1 MPRLRKNLKRS
12 DATLELNQPPA
23 SERRVFS
30 VTDIVTQARETLEGA
45 FTRVWVQGEISN
57 FKKHSSGHCYFT
69 LKDAGS
75 QLRCAMFKMANRQLK
90 FRVED
95 GLQVVAGGRLSIYT
109 ARGDFQLIAEALE
122 PAGVGALQL
131 AFEQLKQRL
140 AQEGL
145 FDPARK
151 RPLPEFPQRIA
162 VVTSPTG
169 AAIQDILNV
178 TGRRS
183 PLADISLYPVRV
195 QGEGAAEEIARA
207 LRRLNEAGGWDV
219 IICGRGGGSLEDL
232 WAFNEE
238 VVARAIAASVIPVIS
253 AVGHE
258 IDYTIADFVADVRAE
273 TPTAAAE
280 MVVRDRREL
289 LSRVQSLAR
298 MLGQTFGERLRVLR
312 QRLDR
317 LLRAPV
323 LQQPRRVFEPLAQ
336 RLDDLMG
343 ALQHRMSHRLDLN
356 SERLRGMAGALEALS
371 PLKVM
376 GRGYSLVY
384 RMPHR
389 ELVRDARRLK
399 KGDEISIRF
408 SQGEAVCAV
417 VNVHEPEKE

>member
-1 MPRLRKNLKRS
+1 M
-12 DATLELNQPPA
+12 T
-23 SERRVFS
+23 
-30 VTDIVTQARETLEGA
+30 VTDLVTRAREVLEGMFA
-45 FTRVWVQGEISN
+45 RVWVQGEISN

-69 LKDAGS
+69 LKDATG
-75 QLRCAMFKMANRQLK
+75 QLRCAMFKMANRGLK
-90 FRVED
+90 FKVAD
-95 GLQVVAGGRLSIYT
+95 GLQVVAGGRLSVYT
-109 ARGDFQLIAEALE
+109 ARGDFQMIAETLE

-131 AFEQLKQRL
+131 AFEQLKAKL
-140 AQEGL
+140 AAEGL
-145 FDPARK
+145 FDASRK

-162 VVTSPTG
+162 VVTSATG

-195 QGEGAAEEIARA
+195 QGAGAAEEIARA
-207 LRRLNEAGGWDV
+207 LDRLNAVGGWDV

-238 VVARAIAASVIPVIS
+238 VVARAIAASRIPVIS

-258 IDYTIADFVADVRAE
+258 IDYTIADFAADVRAE

-280 MVVRDRREL
+280 MVVQDRREL
-289 LSRVQSLAR
+289 LGRVQSLS
-298 MLGQTFGERLRVLR
+298 RVLANALAEQLRSGR

-317 LLRAPV
+317 LMRSAV

-336 RLDDLMG
+336 RLDDLRT
-343 ALQHRMSHRLDLN
+343 ALQQQLSHRLNLGN
-356 SERLRGMAGALEALS
+356 ERLRGLAGALEALS

-384 RMPHR
+384 RLPAG
-389 ELVRDARRLK
+389 ELVREAKRLK
-399 KGDEISIRF
+399 IGDELRIRLA
-408 SQGEAVCAV
+408 QGEVLSRV
-417 VNVHEPEKE
+417 EKIVEK

>member
-1 MPRLRKNLKRS
+1 MKP
-12 DATLELNQPPA
+12 LESSPA
-23 SERRVFS
+23 SERSVFS
-30 VTDIVTQARETLEGA
+30 VTEIVSQAREMLEGA

-69 LKDAGS
+69 LKDATG
-75 QLRCAMFKMANRQLK
+75 QLRCAMFKMSNRNLK

-109 ARGDFQLIAEALE
+109 ARGDFQMIAEVLE
-122 PAGVGALQL
+122 PAGLGALQL

-140 AQEGL
+140 SEEGL

-151 RPLPEFPQRIA
+151 RALPEFPQRIA

-183 PLADISLYPVRV
+183 PLADISIYPVRV
-195 QGEGAAEEIARA
+195 QGEGAAAEIARA
-207 LRRLNEAGGWDV
+207 LRRLNEVGTWDV

-238 VVARAIAASVIPVIS
+238 AVARAIAESKIPVIS

-258 IDYTIADFVADVRAE
+258 IDFTIADFVADVRAE

-289 LSRVQSLAR
+289 LGRVQSLSR
-298 MLGQTFGERLRVLR
+298 LLVHSMQERLGTAR

-317 LLRAPV
+317 LMRAPV

-336 RLDDLMG
+336 RLDELKN
-343 ALQHRMSHRLDLN
+343 ALHQEMTHRVRLGQ
-356 SERLRGMAGALEALS
+356 ERLRGWVGALEALS

-384 RMPHR
+384 RAPEGR
-389 ELVRDARRLK
+389 LIRDAAELQAGDRVDIRLA
-399 KGDEISIRF
+399 KGQASCEVLSV
-408 SQGEAVCAV
+408 A
-417 VNVHEPEKE
+417 PEKKTDG

>member
-1 MPRLRKNLKRS
+1 
-12 DATLELNQPPA
+12 LELNAPLAPDRQ
-23 SERRVFS
+23 VLT
-30 VTDIVTQARETLEGA
+30 VTDLVTRAREALEGM
-45 FTRVWVQGEISN
+45 FSRVWVQGEVSN

-69 LKDAGS
+69 LKDATG
-75 QLRCAMFKMANRQLK
+75 QLRCAMFKMANRGLK
-90 FRVED
+90 FKVED
-95 GLQVVAGGRLSIYT
+95 GLQVVAGGRLSVYT
-109 ARGDFQLIAEALE
+109 ARGDFQMIAESLE

-131 AFEQLKQRL
+131 AFEQLKAKL
-140 AQEGL
+140 AAEGL
-145 FDPARK
+145 FDQARK

-195 QGEGAAEEIARA
+195 QGVGAAEEIAHA
-207 LRRLNEAGGWDV
+207 LRRLNQVGGWDV

-238 VVARAIAASVIPVIS
+238 PVARAIAESAIPVIS

-280 MVVRDRREL
+280 MVVQDRREL
-289 LSRVQSLAR
+289 AARVQSL
-298 MLGQTFGERLRVLR
+298 TRVLGNALAEKLRFWR
-312 QRLDR
+312 QRLER
-317 LLRAPV
+317 LTRSAV

-336 RLDDLMG
+336 RLDELRG
-343 ALQHRMSHRLDLN
+343 NLQQLLAHRLNLGT
-356 SERLRGMAGALEALS
+356 ERLRGLTAELEALS

-384 RMPHR
+384 REPGG
-389 ELVRDARRLK
+389 ELMRSAKELNAGDALRIRLA
-399 KGDEISIRF
+399 R
-408 SQGEAVCAV
+408 GEVFGRV
-417 VNVHEPEKE
+417 EKVAEK

>member
-1 MPRLRKNLKRS
+1 MALNAPAGS
-12 DATLELNQPPA
+12 DRQVLT
-23 SERRVFS
+23 
-30 VTDIVTQARETLEGA
+30 VTDLVTRAREVLEGMFA
-45 FTRVWVQGEISN
+45 RVWVQGEISN

-69 LKDAGS
+69 LKDATG
-75 QLRCAMFKMANRQLK
+75 QLRCAMFKMANRGLK
-90 FRVED
+90 FKVAD
-95 GLQVVAGGRLSIYT
+95 GLQVVAGGRLSVYT
-109 ARGDFQLIAEALE
+109 ARGDFQMIAETLE

-131 AFEQLKQRL
+131 AFEQLKAKL
-140 AQEGL
+140 AAEGL
-145 FDPARK
+145 FDAARK

-162 VVTSPTG
+162 VVTSATG

-195 QGEGAAEEIARA
+195 QGAGAAEEIARA
-207 LRRLNEAGGWDV
+207 LDRLNAVGGWDV

-238 VVARAIAASVIPVIS
+238 VVARAIAASRIPVIS

-280 MVVRDRREL
+280 MVVQDRREL
-289 LSRVQSLAR
+289 LGRVQSLS
-298 MLGQTFGERLRVLR
+298 RVLANALAEQLRSGR

-317 LLRAPV
+317 LMRSAV

-336 RLDDLMG
+336 RLDDLRT
-343 ALQHRMSHRLDLN
+343 ALQQQLSHRLNLGN
-356 SERLRGMAGALEALS
+356 ERLRGLAGALEALS

-384 RMPHR
+384 RLPAG
-389 ELVRDARRLK
+389 ELVREAKRLK
-399 KGDEISIRF
+399 IGDELRIRLA
-408 SQGEAVCAV
+408 QGEVLSRV
-417 VNVHEPEKE
+417 EKIVEK